1 VFFFKKQK
9 NKKTYAIHYIKN
21 PSEEMQLAAVTQDGY
36 ANAIHYIK
44 NPSEAVQLAA
54 VTQNGGVIQYIKN
67 PSEAIQLA
75 AVKNKEI

>member
-1 VFFFKKQK
+1 
-9 NKKTYAIHYIKN
+9 
-21 PSEEMQLAAVTQDGY
+21 
-36 ANAIHYIK
+36 
-44 NPSEAVQLAA
+44 LAA

>member
-1 VFFFKKQK
+1 
-9 NKKTYAIHYIKN
+9 
-21 PSEEMQLAAVTQDGY
+21 MQLAAVTQDGY